1 MERSRL
7 DKKNTKSGRVN
18 VKEIAM
24 CGLFCAVAL
33 IFSYVE
39 SLLPLP
45 MPVPGFKLG
54 FANIAIISVLYLYG
68 VKEAFLVNA
77 VRIVLAALLFGH
89 GNVQQFFFSL
99 AGGMASLGVMA
110 LLKKTDKFSV
120 IAVSAVGGVVHNV
133 AQVLIAVLILS
144 SIAIGYLIPV
154 FIVIGVV
161 TGILCGI
168 AAKAFLRHIRNIENE
183 AR

>member
-1 MERSRL
+1 MEKSRSGKNL
-7 DKKNTKSGRVN
+7 KNTRDRVN

-24 CGLFCAVAL
+24 CGLFVAVAL

-54 FANIAIISVLYLYG
+54 FANIAIISVLYLYS
-68 VKEAFLVNA
+68 VKEAFFVNV
-77 VRIVLAALLFGH
+77 VRIILAALLFGH

-110 LLKKTDKFSV
+110 LLKRFDKFSV
-120 IAVSAVGGVVHNV
+120 IGVSAVGGVVHNI
-133 AQVLIAVLILS
+133 AQVLIAILILS
-144 SIAIGYLIPV
+144 SVSIGYLIPV

-161 TGILCGI
+161 TGIIAGI
-168 AAKAFLRHIRNIENE
+168 AAKAFLKHIKNLNE
-183 AR
+183 S

>member
-1 MERSRL
+1 MREGRLERKTKKARSR
-7 DKKNTKSGRVN
+7 VE

-24 CGLFCAVAL
+24 CGLFVAVAL

-54 FANIAIISVLYLYG
+54 FSNIAIISVLYLYG
-68 VKEAFLVNA
+68 VKEAFFVN
-77 VRIVLAALLFGH
+77 VTRIVLAAILFGH

-110 LLKKTDKFSV
+110 LLKRFDKFSV
-120 IAVSAVGGVVHNV
+120 IGVSAVGGVVHNI
-133 AQVLIAVLILS
+133 AQVIIAILILS
-144 SIAIGYLIPV
+144 SVAIGYLIPV

-161 TGILCGI
+161 TGVICGV
-168 AAKAFLRHIRNIENE
+168 AAKAFLRHVSRAE
-183 AR
+183 

>member
-1 MERSRL
+1 MNRESTERKN
-7 DKKNTKSGRVN
+7 KKAGGNIN

-24 CGLFCAVAL
+24 CGLFIAVAL

-39 SLLPLP
+39 SILPLP

-54 FANIAIISVLYLYG
+54 FANIAVIAVLYMYG
-68 VKEAFLVNA
+68 VRDAFFVNII
-77 VRIVLAALLFGH
+77 RIVLAAVLFGH

-110 LLKKTDKFSV
+110 LLKRFDKFSV
-120 IAVSAVGGVVHNV
+120 IGVSAVGGVVHNI
-133 AQVLIAVLILS
+133 AQVIIAILILS
-144 SIAIGYLIPV
+144 SVAIGYLLPV

-161 TGILCGI
+161 TGVICGV
-168 AAKAFLRHIRNIENE
+168 AAKAFLRHVSRAE
-183 AR
+183 

>member
-1 MERSRL
+1 MREGRLERKTKKARSR
-7 DKKNTKSGRVN
+7 VE

-24 CGLFCAVAL
+24 CGLFVAVAL

-54 FANIAIISVLYLYG
+54 FSNIAIISVLYLYG
-68 VKEAFLVNA
+68 VKEAFFVN
-77 VRIVLAALLFGH
+77 VTRIVLAAILFGH

-99 AGGMASLGVMA
+99 AGGMASLGIMA
-110 LLKKTDKFSV
+110 LLKRFDKFSV
-120 IAVSAVGGVVHNV
+120 IGVSAVGGVVHNI
-133 AQVLIAVLILS
+133 AQVIIAILILS
-144 SIAIGYLIPV
+144 SVAIGYLLPV

-161 TGILCGI
+161 TGVICGV
-168 AAKAFLRHIRNIENE
+168 AVKAFLRHVSRAE
-183 AR
+183 